1 MPWPSSRASPTSRG
15 GSGHA
20 AWTVMPPSI
29 DSVSRR
35 PSSLLPPPSMP
46 PSLATLPPPS
56 SPPLILPAV
65 RPLTAERAMGGGR
78 APVSITVCPGL
89 QLPGCSRA
97 VFCWVGIMCC
107 ASSASPWFPRA
118 SEPWSMLPTLGA
130 WIVTECAFKPSATRA
145 RPVSCLSQGVPLAN
159 ALWPF
164 VPQRSRALRGSPGR
178 GCQWPGCQPS
188 TLASADLGG
197 PRTPQPLAAR
207 AH

>member
-1 MPWPSSRASPTSRG
+1 MAKLPCLPHLPRREWACGLDRHAPEHRLGFPPPLLPSPTPF
-15 GSGHA
+15 HA
-20 AWTVMPPSI
+20 ALPCHPPPSI
-29 DSVSRR
+29 LPSPHLAGRPTSDSGARH
-35 PSSLLPPPSMP
+35 
-46 PSLATLPPPS
+46 
-56 SPPLILPAV
+56 
-65 RPLTAERAMGGGR
+65 GGGR

-107 ASSASPWFPRA
+107 ASFASPWFPRA

-130 WIVTECAFKPSATRA
+130 WIVTECAFKASATRA